1 MCIRDRGYTLLSYE
15 KEVKRDMKRTLIIC
29 MITGM
34 TIPHMI
40 DTENTK
46 TATQSRQETTT
57 ETTVNSSL
65 NGIDM
70 TGFETEIYYINSAED
85 FDRCTYAVQN
95 RNGKIIIEVVHA
107 VVSSDNGDARITAD
121 GNYIKYSAD
130 DVKIGD
136 MMETV
141 LVYNPSNNYIDDVM
155 YRADTFLE

>member
-1 MCIRDRGYTLLSYE
+1 
-15 KEVKRDMKRTLIIC
+15 MKRTLIIC

-57 ETTVNSSL
+57 ETRVNSSL

>member
-1 MCIRDRGYTLLSYE
+1 
-15 KEVKRDMKRTLIIC
+15 MKRTLIIC

-95 RNGKIIIEVVHA
+95 RNGKIILEVVHA

>member
-1 MCIRDRGYTLLSYE
+1 
-15 KEVKRDMKRTLIIC
+15 MKRTLITWIITS

-40 DTENTK
+40 DTESTT

-65 NGIDM
+65 NGLDT
-70 TGFETEIYYINSAED
+70 TGFETEIYYINSVKD

-95 RNGKIIIEVVHA
+95 RNGKIIIEVVRA
-107 VVSSDNGDARITAD
+107 VIISDNGDARITAD
-121 GNYIKYSAD
+121 GSYIKYSAV
-130 DVKIGD
+130 DVQTGD
-136 MMETV
+136 TMETV
-141 LVYNPSNNYIDDVM
+141 LVYNPLNNHIDDVM

>member
-1 MCIRDRGYTLLSYE
+1 
-15 KEVKRDMKRTLIIC
+15 MKRTLIIC

-46 TATQSRQETTT
+46 KATQSRQETTT

>member
-1 MCIRDRGYTLLSYE
+1 
-15 KEVKRDMKRTLIIC
+15 MKRTLITWIITS

-65 NGIDM
+65 NGLDT

-121 GNYIKYSAD
+121 GSYIKYSAD

-136 MMETV
+136 TMETV

>member
-1 MCIRDRGYTLLSYE
+1 
-15 KEVKRDMKRTLIIC
+15 

-40 DTENTK
+40 DSENTK

-57 ETTVNSSL
+57 ETMVNSSL

-70 TGFETEIYYINSAED
+70 TGFETEIYYINSVED

-107 VVSSDNGDARITAD
+107 VVTSDNGDARITAD
-121 GNYIKYSAD
+121 GSYIKYSAD
-130 DVKIGD
+130 DVQTGD
-136 MMETV
+136 YMETV
-141 LVYNPSNNYIDDVM
+141 LVYNPATNFDDDVM
-155 YRADTFLE
+155 YRADTFLK

>member
-1 MCIRDRGYTLLSYE
+1 
-15 KEVKRDMKRTLIIC
+15 

-40 DTENTK
+40 DTESTK

-95 RNGKIIIEVVHA
+95 RNGKKSFMRLLLLIMEMQGLQQMEV
-107 VVSSDNGDARITAD
+107 I
-121 GNYIKYSAD
+121 
-130 DVKIGD
+130 
-136 MMETV
+136 
-141 LVYNPSNNYIDDVM
+141 
-155 YRADTFLE
+155 

>member
-1 MCIRDRGYTLLSYE
+1 MITSL
-15 KEVKRDMKRTLIIC
+15 
-29 MITGM
+29 ITGM

-40 DTENTK
+40 DAESTK

-57 ETTVNSSL
+57 
-65 NGIDM
+65 
-70 TGFETEIYYINSAED
+70 GFETEIYDINSVKD

-121 GNYIKYSAD
+121 GSYIKYSAD

-155 YRADTFLE
+155 YRADTFLK

>member
-1 MCIRDRGYTLLSYE
+1 
-15 KEVKRDMKRTLIIC
+15 MKRTLIIC
-29 MITGM
+29 MITGV

>member
-1 MCIRDRGYTLLSYE
+1 
-15 KEVKRDMKRTLIIC
+15 

-40 DTENTK
+40 DTESTK

-57 ETTVNSSL
+57 ETTVNGSL
-65 NGIDM
+65 NGIDT
-70 TGFETEIYYINSAED
+70 TGFETEIYYINSSED
-85 FDRCTYAVQN
+85 FDRCAYAVQN
-95 RNGKIIIEVVHA
+95 RNGKIIIEVVRA
-107 VVSSDNGDARITAD
+107 VIISDNGDARITAD
-121 GNYIKYSAD
+121 GSYIKYSAD

-141 LVYNPSNNYIDDVM
+141 LVYNPSNNYVDDVM

>member
-1 MCIRDRGYTLLSYE
+1 
-15 KEVKRDMKRTLIIC
+15 MKRTLIIC

-40 DTENTK
+40 DTESTK

-65 NGIDM
+65 NGLDT
-70 TGFETEIYYINSAED
+70 TGFETEIYYINSVKD

-95 RNGKIIIEVVHA
+95 RNGKIIIEVVRA
-107 VVSSDNGDARITAD
+107 VIISDNGDARITAD
-121 GNYIKYSAD
+121 GSYIKYSAD

>member
-1 MCIRDRGYTLLSYE
+1 
-15 KEVKRDMKRTLIIC
+15 MKRTLITCMITS

-40 DTENTK
+40 DTESTK

-65 NGIDM
+65 NGIDT
-70 TGFETEIYYINSAED
+70 TGFETEIYYINSSED
-85 FDRCTYAVQN
+85 FDRCAYAVQN
-95 RNGKIIIEVVHA
+95 RNGKIIIEVVRA
-107 VVSSDNGDARITAD
+107 SVTSDNGDARITAD
-121 GNYIKYSAD
+121 GSYIKYSAD
-130 DVKIGD
+130 DVQTGD
-136 MMETV
+136 TMETV

>member
-1 MCIRDRGYTLLSYE
+1 
-15 KEVKRDMKRTLIIC
+15 MKRTLITC
-29 MITGM
+29 MITSLITGM

-40 DTENTK
+40 DAESTK

-57 ETTVNSSL
+57 ETTVNNSL

-107 VVSSDNGDARITAD
+107 VVTSDGYYGAAEPPVRCGESHLSGLT
-121 GNYIKYSAD
+121 
-130 DVKIGD
+130 
-136 MMETV
+136 EPPQF
-141 LVYNPSNNYIDDVM
+141 VY
-155 YRADTFLE
+155 

>member
-1 MCIRDRGYTLLSYE
+1 
-15 KEVKRDMKRTLIIC
+15 
-29 MITGM
+29 
-34 TIPHMI
+34 MI
-40 DTENTK
+40 DTESTK

-95 RNGKIIIEVVHA
+95 RNGKIIIEVVRA
-107 VVSSDNGDARITAD
+107 VVTSDNGYARITAD
-121 GNYIKYSAD
+121 GSYIKYSAD
-130 DVKIGD
+130 DVQTGD
-136 MMETV
+136 TMETV
-141 LVYNPSNNYIDDVM
+141 LVYNPLNNHIDDVM